1 MKKLP
6 ITPNGEKLKV
16 GVKGIVPAYLMGSGQ
31 GTGDPATGDYDIM
44 TQDRKTLKEC
54 GLDNLRFGDLVYLEN
69 CDNTL
74 GRGYFEGSG
83 TLGVVVHSDC
93 VLVGHGPGVTSLMSA
108 RKSVF
113 EPYIDENANIGKLLG
128 IID

>member
-1 MKKLP
+1 
-6 ITPNGEKLKV
+6 
-16 GVKGIVPAYLMGSGQ
+16 
-31 GTGDPATGDYDIM
+31 M
-44 TQDRKTLKEC
+44 TQDRKTLKAC

-108 RKSVF
+108 RTTVF
-113 EPYIDENANIGKLLG
+113 EPYIDENANIGELLG
-128 IID
+128 IIK